1 MSRARGFRRYIHM
14 GSLVFMPVVLGGC
27 SEQRTLDDL
36 DRYVTTLH
44 RDTVPKVDPIPEQPP
59 VTSVVYAVDESKDP
73 FAPSNVFGTEEV
85 ATAVESEPDP
95 LAPDVDRVK
104 EALERFPMDALK
116 LVGTMELENDL
127 WALISAPDGQIHR
140 VVIGSYLGQNIG
152 RIVGIDKAAGRLD
165 IEELV
170 QGPSGRW
177 ETRLT
182 ELRAGG

>member
-1 MSRARGFRRYIHM
+1 MLII
-14 GSLVFMPVVLGGC
+14 PVILAGC

-104 EALERFPMDALK
+104 ETLERFPMDALNRPNPLRMK
-116 LVGTMELENDL
+116 RMLRR
-127 WALISAPDGQIHR
+127 H
-140 VVIGSYLGQNIG
+140 
-152 RIVGIDKAAGRLD
+152 RLD
-165 IEELV
+165 SPSAGL
-170 QGPSGRW
+170 GPDHRPFQN
-177 ETRLT
+177 
-182 ELRAGG
+182 

>member
-1 MSRARGFRRYIHM
+1 MSRARGFSRYTRL
-14 GSLVFMPVVLGGC
+14 GSMLIIPVILAGC

-104 EALERFPMDALK
+104 ETLERFPMDALK

-140 VVIGSYLGQNIG
+140 VVITNVLNG
-152 RIVGIDKAAGRLD
+152 
-165 IEELV
+165 
-170 QGPSGRW
+170 
-177 ETRLT
+177 
-182 ELRAGG
+182 

>member
-1 MSRARGFRRYIHM
+1 MLII
-14 GSLVFMPVVLGGC
+14 PVILAGC

-95 LAPDVDRVK
+95 LAPDV
-104 EALERFPMDALK
+104 
-116 LVGTMELENDL
+116 
-127 WALISAPDGQIHR
+127 
-140 VVIGSYLGQNIG
+140 
-152 RIVGIDKAAGRLD
+152 
-165 IEELV
+165 
-170 QGPSGRW
+170 
-177 ETRLT
+177 
-182 ELRAGG
+182 